1 MSKSLWLSS
10 RNHQPSPCA
19 AVAVWW
25 CCVIS
30 RSLESLLH
38 YSCPVHNM
46 SAARMHKRVCTPLTQ
61 TRSRKHFP
69 RKTQKKLVL
78 CWEKP
83 IENKLLLL
91 SVVVFFFFCFLSE
104 GWKLYTSN
112 SNESWRTSDSPSVLP
127 ALGFTFYPTHSPNQP
142 TSSSS
147 TSLSF
152 LKCRCFDALC
162 AALPKFYPLASHFLI
177 FKKYQKKNEKEKRG
191 LRRGRI
197 SFTASQLTQP
207 IGNCCISLIG
217 SRY

>member
-69 RKTQKKLVL
+69 RKTQKNSFCVERNRSKTNFYCYLSSYSFFSVFYL
-78 CWEKP
+78 KD
-83 IENKLLLL
+83 ENCIRLTRTRA
-91 SVVVFFFFCFLSE
+91 E
-104 GWKLYTSN
+104 GQVIL
-112 SNESWRTSDSPSVLP
+112 R
-127 ALGFTFYPTHSPNQP
+127 
-142 TSSSS
+142 
-147 TSLSF
+147 
-152 LKCRCFDALC
+152 R
-162 AALPKFYPLASHFLI
+162 FYPLSALPSIPPTHPPNLLLFYLPLLP
-177 FKKYQKKNEKEKRG
+177 KVPL
-191 LRRGRI
+191 LRCALC
-197 SFTASQLTQP
+197 SSSKVLP
-207 IGNCCISLIG
+207 IGVSFFNI
-217 SRY
+217 